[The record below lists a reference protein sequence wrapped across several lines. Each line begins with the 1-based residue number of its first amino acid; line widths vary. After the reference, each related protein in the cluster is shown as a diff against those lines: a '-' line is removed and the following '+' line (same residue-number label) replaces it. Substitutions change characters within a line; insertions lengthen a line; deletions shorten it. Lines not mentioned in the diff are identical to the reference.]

1 MKTQNE
7 ALIKQNEEI
16 LEYKDQVKEQQK
28 QLDQVVGIRKK
39 IVQKLNQ
46 KFSNSKL
53 NATVDPETGSIC
65 FDSSVLFDYS
75 KYTLKKSGKK
85 VLNEFFPKYFDVI
98 LSNDI
103 KQYVSEVIIEG
114 HTDNHGSY
122 LYNLDLSQKRAFA
135 VSEYCLGDS
144 KMFSGKKLETVREMV
159 TANGRSY
166 YELKRNANGKV
177 DANASRR
184 VEIKFRLTEEEMIGE
199 MSDILENK

>member
-1 MKTQNE
+1 M
-7 ALIKQNEEI
+7 
-16 LEYKDQVKEQQK
+16 
-28 QLDQVVGIRKK
+28 
-39 IVQKLNQ
+39 
-46 KFSNSKL
+46 
-53 NATVDPETGSIC
+53 
-65 FDSSVLFDYS
+65 
-75 KYTLKKSGKK
+75 
-85 VLNEFFPKYFDVI
+85 
-98 LSNDI
+98 
-103 KQYVSEVIIEG
+103 
-114 HTDNHGSY
+114 
-122 LYNLDLSQKRAFA
+122 SQKRAFA